1 MLYQAYRLEVGVECQ
16 QILQLKEMQ
25 LREQASER
33 QVKNDTCMFP
43 SSCVLFYY
51 YYYYTTVEY
60 VYYNYFIFFLYY
72 QSSSYD
78 DY

>member
-33 QVKNDTCMFP
+33 QVKNDTCMFLRRV
-43 SSCVLFYY
+43 CCFIIIIIFI
-51 YYYYTTVEY
+51 EY
-60 VYYNYFIFFLYY
+60 VYYYYFIFFYII
-72 QSSSYD
+72 SIIII
-78 DY
+78 